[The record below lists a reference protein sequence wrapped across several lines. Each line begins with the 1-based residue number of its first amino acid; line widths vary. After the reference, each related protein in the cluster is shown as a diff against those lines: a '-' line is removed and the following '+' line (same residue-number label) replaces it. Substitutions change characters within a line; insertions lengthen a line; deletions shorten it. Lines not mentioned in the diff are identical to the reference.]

1 MLAGITHITG
11 RNRCSISMQIKNVGV
26 QIKQLVQIVEKSD
39 AGFIILG
46 GDFNFDPYVNN
57 YRPQNDSESTLE
69 DIQKVMVNSMEDFLK
84 TAEVSS

>member
-1 MLAGITHITG
+1 M
-11 RNRCSISMQIKNVGV
+11 GV

-84 TAEVSS
+84 TTEVSS

>member
-1 MLAGITHITG
+1 MRDKQL
-11 RNRCSISMQIKNVGV
+11 RQEWLF

-84 TAEVSS
+84 TKEVSSWCKKAK